1 MVSYGNSFSVGTP
14 QAGSIDKLAMMRLG
28 AVTHSVNMEQ
38 RYVPLEFTA
47 NGGSLVAETP
57 ANPNIAPPGV
67 YMLFA
72 IDSNGV
78 PSVAKMVRIEGSAP
92 GPLAPTITDTDPN
105 SPSKDNAPEV
115 SGTGAA
121 AGSTVR
127 VYGEAGCTGPVL
139 GSGTATVFNGT
150 QRDHRDGP
158 IGSDDQPQGEGDRH
172 RRQHIA
178 LLGRVP
184 LHRGLD
190 GARHD
195 HHREAACDGDE
206 SHGDVRVH
214 LDRARFD
221 LRMQV

>member
-1 MVSYGNSFSVGTP
+1 
-14 QAGSIDKLAMMRLG
+14 
-28 AVTHSVNMEQ
+28 
-38 RYVPLEFTA
+38 
-47 NGGSLVAETP
+47 
-57 ANPNIAPPGV
+57 
-67 YMLFA
+67 MLFA

-127 VYGEAGCTGPVL
+127 VYGESGCTGPVL
-139 GSGTATVFNGT
+139 GSGTATVFNGSSGIT
-150 QRDHRDGP
+150 ATVP
-158 IGSDDQPQGEGDRH
+158 SDRTTNLRVRATDAAGNTSPCSA
-172 RRQHIA
+172 A
-178 LLGRVP
+178 LP

-190 GARHD
+190 GPRH
-195 HHREAACDGDE
+195 HRHREAACDGDE
-206 SHGDVRVH
+206 PHRDVRVH